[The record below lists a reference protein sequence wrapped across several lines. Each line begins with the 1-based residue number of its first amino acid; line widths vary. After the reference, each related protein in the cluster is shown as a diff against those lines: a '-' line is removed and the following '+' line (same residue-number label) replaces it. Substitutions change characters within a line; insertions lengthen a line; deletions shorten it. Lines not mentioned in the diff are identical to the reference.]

1 MNYRY
6 NFNDKKESNKKKI
19 IFSIVFILIVIM
31 ISATFFRNSENKV
44 VNAISSVLSY
54 PVIGVKNAFSW
65 VGNGAKNIFTNK
77 DKLLEE
83 NKKLEEENNNLK
95 LQALETEKILQE
107 NESLK
112 TMLDIKK
119 FIQAF

>member
-6 NFNDKKESNKKKI
+6 NFNDKKKSNKKKI

-54 PVIGVKNAFSW
+54 QIGRAHV
-65 VGNGAKNIFTNK
+65 
-77 DKLLEE
+77 
-83 NKKLEEENNNLK
+83 
-95 LQALETEKILQE
+95 
-107 NESLK
+107 
-112 TMLDIKK
+112 
-119 FIQAF
+119 

>member
-6 NFNDKKESNKKKI
+6 NFNDKKKSNKKKI

-77 DKLLEE
+77 QKARRG
-83 NKKLEEENNNLK
+83 K
-95 LQALETEKILQE
+95 
-107 NESLK
+107 
-112 TMLDIKK
+112 
-119 FIQAF
+119 